1 MEADLFIKANHPPVT
16 IYHFIKVPLFEFFS
30 RVFVKKGFLD
40 GTVGW
45 LEGAIQ
51 AFNKFLVYGQI
62 WEKQQKIFP
71 IIGFILIWLIFS
83 WKFFLKNY
91 IPAPLDMLT
100 NFYAPW
106 QLYQVFPIKN
116 PAIPDIVTQIMP
128 WKIFTITQLKLG
140 LIPLWNPFNFSGA
153 PHLANFQSAVF
164 SPANFLFFI
173 PASLIGGFPFVNAW
187 SLLILFQPLLAGIFT
202 ILYCRKI
209 GLKKFSSFLSGLS
222 FAFCGFLTVW
232 LEYGTLGWAILW
244 LPLTFLLWEYFW
256 ETKNGFIG
264 Y

>member
-1 MEADLFIKANHPPVT
+1 MGKTA
-16 IYHFIKVPLFEFFS
+16 
-30 RVFVKKGFLD
+30 
-40 GTVGW
+40 
-45 LEGAIQ
+45 
-51 AFNKFLVYGQI
+51 
-62 WEKQQKIFP
+62 KIFP

-116 PAIPDIVTQIMP
+116 PAIPDIVTQIIP
-128 WKIFTITQLKLG
+128 WKIYTITQLKLG
-140 LIPLWNPFNFSGA
+140 LIPLWNSFNFSGA

-164 SPANFLFFI
+164 SPTNFLFFI
-173 PASLIGGFPFVNAW
+173 FPFVNAW

-209 GLKKFSSFLSGLS
+209 GLKKSQVLCP
-222 FAFCGFLTVW
+222 A
-232 LEYGTLGWAILW
+232 
-244 LPLTFLLWEYFW
+244 FLLPFA
-256 ETKNGFIG
+256 GF
-264 Y
+264 